1 MAEYYH
7 GGSRTMYP
15 NTDDCYDVGRHGHG
29 HGHGHGSRRTYS
41 HTDECYDDVD
51 RRRPGAYADDCYD
64 GAGYGGGRQ
73 AAVYSEEYSR
83 DSYGYGGGQEQFR
96 REEKEHKHKERLGEF
111 GALAGGAFALYEGHR
126 AKKDPEHAQR
136 HKIEAGVATAAA
148 LGAGGY
154 AYHEHRE
161 QKEAHY
167 EGKQEHRVPHGYYCN

>member
-1 MAEYYH
+1 MSEYYH
-7 GGSRTMYP
+7 GGSRTMYS
-15 NTDDCYDVGRHGHG
+15 NTDDCYDVGHHG
-29 HGHGHGSRRTYS
+29 HGHGHGSRRMYS

-51 RRRPGAYADDCYD
+51 RRRPGAYADDCYN

-83 DSYGYGGGQEQFR
+83 GSYGYGGGQEQFK

>member
-7 GGSRTMYP
+7 GGSRTMYS
-15 NTDDCYDVGRHGHG
+15 NTDDCYDVGRHE

>member
-7 GGSRTMYP
+7 GSGRTMYS
-15 NTDDCYDVGRHGHG
+15 NTDDCYDTGK
-29 HGHGHGSRRTYS
+29 HGSRRMYS
-41 HTDECYDDVD
+41 HTDEFYDDVD
-51 RRRPGAYADDCYD
+51 RRRPGAYADDCYN
-64 GAGYGGGRQ
+64 GAGYGGARQ
-73 AAVYSEEYSR
+73 AAVYSDEYSR
-83 DSYGYGGGQEQFR
+83 GSYGGEQEHFK

-167 EGKQEHRVPHGYYCN
+167 EGKQEHRVPHGYYYN

>member
-1 MAEYYH
+1 MADYYH
-7 GGSRTMYP
+7 GGSRTMYS
-15 NTDDCYDVGRHGHG
+15 NTDDCYDVGRHGG
-29 HGHGHGSRRTYS
+29 RRTYS
-41 HTDECYDDVD
+41 HTDDCYDDVD
-51 RRRPGAYADDCYD
+51 RRRPGAYADDCYN
-64 GAGYGGGRQ
+64 GAGGYRQ
-73 AAVYSEEYSR
+73 AAVYSDEYSR
-83 DSYGYGGGQEQFR
+83 GSYGGGEQEYFK
-96 REEKEHKHKERLGEF
+96 REEKEHKQKERLGEF